1 MTLKPTRRLVLLLVL
16 ALAPVVARAGEPV
29 SFEITFSKKLRT
41 EPFTGRV
48 IIYMSDKLSGQ
59 PRLQHGWT
67 SRQPVFGKN
76 VKDWKPE
83 SKLTITE
90 ADGFPYSLAELPAKK
105 YAVQAVMH
113 TNLDEPH
120 SGKAPG
126 NLYSKSEE
134 FDLDAA
140 DFDGVITLRINKR
153 VAEKTNDSG
162 MPRSKIVE
170 LKSEMLS
177 KFYGRDVY
185 QRAVVLLPR
194 EYESEPDRKFPAIYV
209 IHGFGGDHFQ
219 SAMMASI
226 YGKPNVPVI
235 RIGLDASCAL
245 GHHVFADSA
254 NNGPRGTALVEE
266 LIPYLEKEF
275 RLISDP
281 RARLLTGHSSGGWA
295 SLWLQVAYPDYF
307 GGVWSTSPDPVTFHD
322 FCGPDFYE
330 AGANAYYKDDD
341 SQWPTMRENGA
352 VKQYLKEFVEMEET
366 IGPGGQIQSFD
377 AVFSPQGDDGM
388 PLPAFDRKTGK
399 VNPDVIK
406 AWKKYDIVEKLKK
419 EWPTLKDK
427 LEGKIT
433 VIMGGED
440 TFYLEGAA
448 RIMQK
453 EMKKLGSTARIIIVP
468 GRDHGSIMGSKPFRN
483 MYPEMCEHFKKCG
496 FAPTSQPAD
505 ED

>member
-1 MTLKPTRRLVLLLVL
+1 MNLKLRRLPAVVLVL
-16 ALAPVVARAGEPV
+16 FSAALAQAKDPV
-29 SFEITFSKKLRT
+29 SFEITFAKKLRT

-67 SRQPVFGKN
+67 SRQPVFGKD
-76 VKDWKPE
+76 VKDWKSD
-83 SKLTITE
+83 SKLVITE
-90 ADGFPYSLAELPAKK
+90 ADGFPYSLADLPAKK

-113 TNLDEPH
+113 TNLDAPH
-120 SGKAPG
+120 SGKACG

-134 FDLDAA
+134 FDLEDE
-140 DFDGVITLRINKR
+140 DFDGVIHLRITKR
-153 VAEKTNDSG
+153 VPEKSDDVTP
-162 MPRSKIVE
+162 PRSKVVE
-170 LKSEMLS
+170 LKSQLLS
-177 KFYGRDVY
+177 KFYGRDEFH
-185 QRAVVLLPR
+185 RAVVMLPP
-194 EYESEPDRKFPAIYV
+194 EYESELDRKFPAIYV

-219 SAMMASI
+219 SAMMAAM
-226 YGKPNVPVI
+226 YGKPDVPVI

-254 NNGPRGTALVEE
+254 NNGPCGTALVEE

-322 FCGPDFYE
+322 FCGPDIYK
-330 AGANAYYKDDD
+330 ADANVLYLPDGKL
-341 SQWPTMRENGA
+341 WPTMREHGE
-352 VKQYLKEFVEMEET
+352 VKQYLKDFVDMEET
-366 IGPGGQIQSFD
+366 VGPGGQIQSFD
-377 AVFSPQGDDGM
+377 AVFSPQGDDGK
-388 PLPAFDRKTGK
+388 PLPMFDRKSGK
-399 VNPDVIK
+399 VNPDVVK
-406 AWKKYDIVEKLKK
+406 AWQKYDIVEKIKK
-419 EWPTLKDK
+419 EWPTLESK
-427 LEGKIT
+427 LAGKVT

-448 RIMQK
+448 KIMQT

-468 GRDHGSIMGSKPFRN
+468 GKDHGSIMGSKPFRN
-483 MYPEMCEHFKKCG
+483 MSPEMCEHFRKMG
-496 FAPTSQPAD
+496 FAPASQPAE